1 MLSQQD
7 RLTAPYLLSLIDTFI
22 TRKKKK
28 NDLVKRGLTT
38 CAIYSSTTVTKHM
51 NDDTKNS

>member
-22 TRKKKK
+22 TRKK